1 MDFLS
6 IVWSLPLRRPFCRI
20 CDSPRVNNDEFN
32 SSCANFISNRSWLND
47 VVLNVV
53 EWTRTAAAPNLISAT
68 WNGWHYEWHV
78 VSSCLTN
85 VALVAAALARLPF
98 GSASN
103 GGAGDERPV
112 TLAPLQISSSGST
125 WLVFLFNEMSLWI
138 TIEPSFTEF
147 FFFVWK

>member
-1 MDFLS
+1 M
-6 IVWSLPLRRPFCRI
+6 
-20 CDSPRVNNDEFN
+20 
-32 SSCANFISNRSWLND
+32 
-47 VVLNVV
+47 
-53 EWTRTAAAPNLISAT
+53 
-68 WNGWHYEWHV
+68 
-78 VSSCLTN
+78 SSCLTN

-147 FFFVWK
+147 YRVFFLRLEIVEAGIVVLTTPDIVSFDWFLLNLTKT